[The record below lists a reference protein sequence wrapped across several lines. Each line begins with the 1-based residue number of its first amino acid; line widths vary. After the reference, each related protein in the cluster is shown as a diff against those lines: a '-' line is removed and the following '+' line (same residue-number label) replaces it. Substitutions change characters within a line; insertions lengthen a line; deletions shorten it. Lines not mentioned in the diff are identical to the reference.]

1 MNLEMIIAFE
11 GTDGSGKGTQAKML
25 QKYFEESGKNA
36 VILDFPQYST
46 PTGKKIKEYLSGE
59 KKLSPI
65 EIAKLFYD
73 DQSAQKDKINELVK
87 NGTIIILDRYTLSTQ
102 AYQGAAAKTLEE
114 KKEIIGTISSWQENL
129 PRINAGIF
137 FDLPVGYSSKKVI
150 ERGREMD
157 IHEKN
162 LEYLKKVHS
171 VYMELYKSMGYERND
186 CLKNGKQKSR
196 EEIFS
201 EILKIIREKTGQA
214 F

>member
-1 MNLEMIIAFE
+1 MSLEMIIAFE

-25 QKYFEESGKNA
+25 QKYFEKSGKHA

-46 PTGKKIKEYLSGE
+46 PTGKKIKEYLSGK
-59 KKLSPI
+59 KKLKPI
-65 EIAKLFYD
+65 EIAKLFYE
-73 DQSAQKDKINELVK
+73 DQLAQKDKINKLIRE
-87 NGTIIILDRYTLSTQ
+87 GTIIILDRYTLSTQ
-102 AYQGAAAKTLEE
+102 AYQGASAKTVEG
-114 KKEIIGTISSWQENL
+114 KKKIINTIKSWQENL
-129 PRINAGIF
+129 PKINAGIF
-137 FDLPVGYSSKKVI
+137 LDLPVIYSSKKVI

-157 IHEKN
+157 IYEKN

-171 VYMELYKSMGYERND
+171 VYMELYKSMGYERID